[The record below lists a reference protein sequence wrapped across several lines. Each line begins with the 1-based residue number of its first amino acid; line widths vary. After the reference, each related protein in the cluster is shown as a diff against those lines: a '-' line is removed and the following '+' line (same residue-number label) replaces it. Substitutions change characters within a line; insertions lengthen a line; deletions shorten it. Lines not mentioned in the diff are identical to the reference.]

1 MFHRMQQT
9 VIVLSIVLQIVLK
22 MEVKMRTTLVKVRYS
37 LHLHPGKTVEIEMEM
52 GKDHLNQSLLN
63 KINLEVGRKTS
74 VVQNLPD
81 QNQVHQEET
90 LFLLKEESHLEELK
104 FLRKIKRDLGKHLLA
119 LVHL

>member
-37 LHLHPGKTVEIEMEM
+37 PQLHPGKTVEIEMEM

-63 KINLEVGRKTS
+63 KINLEVGRKIS

-81 QNQVHQEET
+81 QNQVHQEKT
-90 LFLLKEESHLEELK
+90 LFHLKEESHLEELK
-104 FLRKIKRDLGKHLLA
+104 CLRKIKRDLGKHLLA